1 MKLQDLLKEIEE
13 AKKVNV
19 DDLILKGYALG
30 PEEVDPNT
38 GAISSVV
45 YNVADL
51 KKNLNLL
58 YAVYNDITKY
68 KGSSTESVKNI
79 AKKITKDIS
88 QTVKDIKELE
98 QYIELI
104 RRGL

>member
-1 MKLQDLLKEIEE
+1 MKLQDILKEIRE
-13 AKKVNV
+13 AKKVNI
-19 DDLILKGYALG
+19 DDLITKGYTLG
-30 PEEVDPNT
+30 PDEKDPNT

-45 YNVADL
+45 YNASDL

-58 YAVYNDITKY
+58 YNVYNDITKY
-68 KGSSTESVKNI
+68 KGSSKDSVKNI

>member
-1 MKLQDLLKEIEE
+1 MKLQDILKEIAE
-13 AKKVNV
+13 AKKVNI
-19 DDLILKGYALG
+19 DDLITKGYAIG
-30 PEEVDPNT
+30 PEEIDPVT
-38 GAISSVV
+38 GTRSSVV

-58 YAVYNDITKY
+58 YTVYNDITKY
-68 KGSSTESVKNI
+68 KGSSKESIKDI